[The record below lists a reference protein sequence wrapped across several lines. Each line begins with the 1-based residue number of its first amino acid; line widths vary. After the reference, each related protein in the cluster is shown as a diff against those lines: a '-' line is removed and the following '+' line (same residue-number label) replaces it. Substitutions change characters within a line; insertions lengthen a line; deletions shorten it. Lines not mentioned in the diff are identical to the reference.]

1 MPDQKRRKNFLY
13 PRPKEGTDPTEQR
26 EFPDLP
32 EAVNASFV
40 IGGADAEA
48 VPVKEGTPIPAPEP
62 EPAEPPG
69 KYPCPCCGYLT
80 FPVPKEDALA
90 YICPVCC
97 WENDVFDPRED
108 DPSDEN
114 RGMTLRQGR
123 ENYQKWG
130 AVREDLVRHAW
141 PPRPQERPKSGKI
154 PS

>member
-26 EFPDLP
+26 EFPYLP

-90 YICPVCC
+90 YDSTLPPMEKH
-97 WENDVFDPRED
+97 WQ
-108 DPSDEN
+108 PS
-114 RGMTLRQGR
+114 
-123 ENYQKWG
+123 
-130 AVREDLVRHAW
+130 
-141 PPRPQERPKSGKI
+141 QEEFYIMSH
-154 PS
+154 SFVD

>member
-1 MPDQKRRKNFLY
+1 MDQQEKPAKFLY
-13 PRPKEGTDPTEQR
+13 
-26 EFPDLP
+26 LP
-32 EAVNASFV
+32 QAKNDHFI
-40 IGGADAEA
+40 IGGADDRPDAS
-48 VPVKEGTPIPAPEP
+48 VPGSEP
-62 EPAEPPG
+62 EPGPEEPTG
-69 KYPCPCCGYLT
+69 IYPCPCCGYLT
-80 FPVPKEDALA
+80 FLAPKEEAIA